1 MSELRRVVPTLAPG
15 WGDCLAPGP
24 RGRSRS
30 RSVGGSL
37 ALPLSPL
44 PHHWPSWRS
53 SAPPPCFLNTRS
65 VGLPSLPLCC
75 RAAWG
80 RGSKVTWMG
89 WAGESRG
96 GVDGVAHSRGA
107 TTSAC
112 GGSAPPP
119 PPSLHPTPLGLGEG
133 QCHRSGS
140 RLCSQRDTGFNLAP
154 RALLFIT
161 FAPVPLTV
169 PHDFIREKKVT
180 GTVIAFIINACSSCA
195 RCRCLPPPA
204 PPLGE

>member
-1 MSELRRVVPTLAPG
+1 MSPDHEVAVR
-15 WGDCLAPGP
+15 WGEASPCLCLPSPATGLL
-24 RGRSRS
+24 
-30 RSVGGSL
+30 GG
-37 ALPLSPL
+37 ALPRP
-44 PHHWPSWRS
+44 PAS
-53 SAPPPCFLNTRS
+53 SSNTRS
-65 VGLPSLPLCC
+65 GGLPSLPLCC

-80 RGSKVTWMG
+80 RGSEVTWMG

-96 GVDGVAHSRGA
+96 GVDGVAHPRGA

-161 FAPVPLTV
+161 FAPVPLTI
-169 PHDFIREKKVT
+169 PHDFIREKKSDRHCYC
-180 GTVIAFIINACSSCA
+180 FYY
-195 RCRCLPPPA
+195 
-204 PPLGE
+204 